1 MKEGS
6 NMIDWKKE
14 KETLKKLIEE
24 GVPYVRIGKQYG
36 VSDNAIKKAA
46 KRLGI
51 ELHRRR
57 KINPCED
64 FSKKKTKVIHKCLN
78 CGSEFEHKYGTYNK
92 FCSNKC
98 QGEYKSKAIIEKWKN
113 GEYTGNTEYISNTIK
128 KYLLEKNNY
137 KCEKCGFE
145 GYNELTHNSI
155 LQIHHKDG
163 NAANNSEENL
173 QVLCPNCH
181 AMTETYANCGKRKS
195 ARTRYDSKTYYFDK
209 FKKELG
215 IN

>member
-1 MKEGS
+1 MINWKE
-6 NMIDWKKE
+6 E
-14 KETLKKLIEE
+14 KETLKRLIEE
-24 GVPYVRIGKQYG
+24 GVPYVKIGKIYN

-51 ELHRRR
+51 ELPKRRE
-57 KINPCED
+57 INPCED

-78 CGSEFEHKYGTYNK
+78 CGKEFEHKPGTYNK

-98 QGEYKSKAIIEKWKN
+98 QGEYKRKSIIEEWKKGN
-113 GEYTGNTEYISNTIK
+113 YTGNTEYVSNTIK
-128 KYLLEKNNY
+128 DYLLEKNKY

-145 GYNELTHNSI
+145 GYNELTHNTI

-163 NAANNSEENL
+163 DSSNNKEENL

-195 ARTRYDSKTYYFDK
+195 SRNRYDSKTYYFEK
-209 FKKELG
+209 FKKEYG
-215 IN
+215 IK